1 MKIPDENGHSKNL
14 NSRSKSKAKI
24 VYKQH
29 TALPAHFFR
38 WPKKDCFW
46 FSVVGL
52 SGIHRN
58 LKHKI
63 HFSCINPWFGG
74 PWDMLL
80 IFFLIAI
87 FIMLQ
92 KNAFGKK
99 NFKFHARVQKCHFS
113 NFSIFPKW
121 HFWPVH
127 EIWNSFWPKAFFWSL
142 LKMAIRKISVTCPRF
157 HQIKD
162 LCRKMYKKGIF

>member
-99 NFKFHARVQKCHFS
+99 MS
-113 NFSIFPKW
+113 NVMQGF
-121 HFWPVH
+121 
-127 EIWNSFWPKAFFWSL
+127 
-142 LKMAIRKISVTCPRF
+142 ISVIYRQFFNHSNMTGPF
-157 HQIKD
+157 H
-162 LCRKMYKKGIF
+162 LWWGFSP